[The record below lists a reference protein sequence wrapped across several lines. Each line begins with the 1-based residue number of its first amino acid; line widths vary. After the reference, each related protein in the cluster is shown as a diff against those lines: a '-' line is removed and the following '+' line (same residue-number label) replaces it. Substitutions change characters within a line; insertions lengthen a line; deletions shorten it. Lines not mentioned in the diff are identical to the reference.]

1 MTVQQA
7 SSQQLLFPLICQ
19 TVHYRRVELAAGN
32 GLFLKTLVKIM
43 LLFGTP
49 VNVTESEV
57 SLVLEQLLSD
67 LHDGILTVVLVKM
80 IRLQNP
86 KFSCKNRTV

>member
-7 SSQQLLFPLICQ
+7 SSQQLLFPLDLFFSNRNGA
-19 TVHYRRVELAAGN
+19 YRRVETCSGEYR
-32 GLFLKTLVKIM
+32 FCFEDTSEDHVIS
-43 LLFGTP
+43 GTP

-67 LHDGILTVVLVKM
+67 LHDGI
-80 IRLQNP
+80 RQ
-86 KFSCKNRTV
+86 